1 MKQKVVII
9 GVSYSSRLALARSI
23 GILDCDIT
31 IIAWGVP
38 GKNGKP
44 IDAYSKYVSRWLICP
59 KEEDAFIDT
68 LKKQCT
74 DPVQKVVLIPD
85 CDFSVAMI
93 DSHQDELR
101 PYFYMPHI
109 NERQG
114 AIVAWSDKMKQKQLA
129 SSIGLNVANSSII
142 RIENGKYLIPE
153 SISYPCFPKAL
164 ASVAGGKAGMWRC
177 DNTDDLDRALQDI
190 IRKKMSTVKVLVED
204 YKSIEKE
211 YAVLGFSDGESV
223 SIPAIIQFIEGSR
236 TQKGIAL
243 QGKVMPI
250 TGFEEIIEHFESLMK
265 RIGFWGLFD
274 IDFYESDG
282 KCYFSELNLR
292 YGGSGYAVV
301 KMGVNL
307 PSMFVNSILG
317 RSMESMN
324 KTISGVAT
332 YTNERIC
339 YNDLINGY
347 ISSKEYNQYINSS
360 DILFIKDPDD
370 SKPYEEFLKIVRTAK
385 MKFILKKVLKWHRKH

>member
-9 GVSYSSRLALARSI
+9 GVSYSSRLALARAI

-31 IIAWGVP
+31 VIAWGIP
-38 GKNGKP
+38 GKTSKP
-44 IDAYSKYVSRWLICP
+44 IDAYSKFVNRWLICH
-59 KEEDAFIDT
+59 KDENAFIDI
-68 LKKQCT
+68 LKKQCS
-74 DPVQKVVLIPD
+74 DLHQKVILIPD

-101 PYFYMPHI
+101 PYFLMPNI
-109 NERQG
+109 NEQQG
-114 AIVAWSDKMKQKQLA
+114 AIVDWSDKMKQKHLA
-129 SSIGLNVANSSII
+129 SSIGLNVANSSVIS
-142 RIENGKYLIPE
+142 IEDGHYSIPE

-177 DNTDDLDRALQDI
+177 NSKGDLDKSLKEI
-190 IRKKMSTVKVLVED
+190 IHKKMSTVKVMVED
-204 YKSIEKE
+204 YKSIDKE

-250 TGFEEIIEHFESLMK
+250 TGFEETIDLFKLFVK
-265 RIGFWGLFD
+265 KIGLCGLFD

-282 KCYFSELNLR
+282 RLYFSELNLR

-307 PSMFVNSILG
+307 PAMFVESILE
-317 RSMESMN
+317 RKVDSID
-324 KTISGVAT
+324 TISGVAI
-332 YTNERIC
+332 YTNERMC
-339 YNDLINGY
+339 YNDLLNSY
-347 ISSKEYNQYINSS
+347 ISPKDYNHYIESS
-360 DILFIKDPDD
+360 DILFIKDRDD
-370 SKPYEEFLKIVRTAK
+370 IQPYNEYSKILRKAK
-385 MKFILKKVLKWHRKH
+385 VKYIAKKVLKWIRK